1 MSQRRRRRRRRYDQF
16 FFLLHLSYLVP
27 TCHGM
32 CECRTNSV
40 SASFICCVQA
50 SLERGVAVCRGT
62 SEEEMVIFETETM
75 SMAMGL
81 LTAVMAGAI
90 KVHAL

>member
-1 MSQRRRRRRRRYDQF
+1 MLDNSNQF
-16 FFLLHLSYLVP
+16 PFQ
-27 TCHGM
+27 
-32 CECRTNSV
+32 
-40 SASFICCVQA
+40 FIYCVQA

-62 SEEEMVIFETETM
+62 SEADMVVFETETM

-90 KVHAL
+90 KVLALQSGSLQLSSCFVF

>member
-1 MSQRRRRRRRRYDQF
+1 M
-16 FFLLHLSYLVP
+16 
-27 TCHGM
+27 
-32 CECRTNSV
+32 CRTN
-40 SASFICCVQA
+40 SFICCVQA

-90 KVHAL
+90 KVLALELGRPQLSSFIT

>member
-1 MSQRRRRRRRRYDQF
+1 M
-16 FFLLHLSYLVP
+16 
-27 TCHGM
+27 
-32 CECRTNSV
+32 CRTESI

-50 SLERGVAVCRGT
+50 SLERGVAVCQGT

-90 KVHAL
+90 KVLALELGRPQLSSFIT

>member
-1 MSQRRRRRRRRYDQF
+1 MIRF
-16 FFLLHLSYLVP
+16 FFFAASFLLVIGRV
-27 TCHGM
+27 CQ
-32 CECRTNSV
+32 TNSN

-62 SEEEMVIFETETM
+62 SQEEMVIFETETM

-81 LTAVMAGAI
+81 LTAVMAGAV
-90 KVHAL
+90 KVLAL

>member
-1 MSQRRRRRRRRYDQF
+1 M
-16 FFLLHLSYLVP
+16 
-27 TCHGM
+27 
-32 CECRTNSV
+32 
-40 SASFICCVQA
+40 QA

-62 SEEEMVIFETETM
+62 SEADMVVFETETM

-90 KVHAL
+90 KVLALQ